1 MCSAILT
8 ALNRWTNESSG
19 KFLAG
24 PIFIAVPNFL
34 ALNFNHRTM

>member
-24 PIFIAVPNFL
+24 PNIYCGAEFFGA
-34 ALNFNHRTM
+34 